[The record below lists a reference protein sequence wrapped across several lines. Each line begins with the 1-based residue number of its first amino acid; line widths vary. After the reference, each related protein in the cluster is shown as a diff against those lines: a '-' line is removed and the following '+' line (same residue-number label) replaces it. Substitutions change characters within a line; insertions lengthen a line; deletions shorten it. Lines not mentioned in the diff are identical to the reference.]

1 MQTSQTASQH
11 INVLCCENIFS
22 TVLNAFKCNCCFFL
36 QFQNASV
43 ILLIKYNNYCA
54 YLLKIRLIVQL
65 KEKDIADALIVTR
78 SS

>member
-43 ILLIKYNNYCA
+43 ILLINTTT
-54 YLLKIRLIVQL
+54 IVLIY
-65 KEKDIADALIVTR
+65 
-78 SS
+78 

>member
-1 MQTSQTASQH
+1 M
-11 INVLCCENIFS
+11 L
-22 TVLNAFKCNCCFFL
+22 L
-36 QFQNASV
+36 SV
-43 ILLIKYNNYCA
+43 IVAFFYSFKMPQLYCLYNNYYA